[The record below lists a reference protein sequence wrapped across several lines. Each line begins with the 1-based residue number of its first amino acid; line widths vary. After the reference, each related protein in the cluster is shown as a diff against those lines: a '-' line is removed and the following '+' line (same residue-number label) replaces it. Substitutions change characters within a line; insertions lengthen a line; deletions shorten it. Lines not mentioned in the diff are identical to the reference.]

1 MKNFRFLLYICMAGM
16 AIPSG
21 AQDGAMRMAGN
32 AVGLENLKGRGPGV
46 IWLWIWI

>member
-21 AQDGAMRMAGN
+21 AQDGAMRMAGKCG
-32 AVGLENLKGRGPGV
+32 GLGKPEGGEVRE
-46 IWLWIWI
+46 